1 MSNEKENYQLQ
12 FPNGK
17 LVTISKLQKASKY
30 LLKLQG
36 FKEHANPIEKEGLSN
51 FINSGYL
58 DPSIKNIFYRFQY
71 YLFDCLDY
79 IEAKKD

>member
-30 LLKLQG
+30 LLKL
-36 FKEHANPIEKEGLSN
+36 HAKLMFF
-51 FINSGYL
+51 FI
-58 DPSIKNIFYRFQY
+58 
-71 YLFDCLDY
+71 
-79 IEAKKD
+79 